1 MKSHIGRQRILGH
14 PVTGKKAPVSVIRD
28 EIYFPKEGEYDAG
41 DWGKYEFGAWLEEDI
56 GDIGYFVISFPY
68 WRNGKFAGQYT
79 FRTEPGIVRFLFE
92 EMKKRGWLEKQ
103 GWYY

>member
-1 MKSHIGRQRILGH
+1 M
-14 PVTGKKAPVSVIRD
+14 SVIRD
-28 EIYFPKEGEYDAG
+28 EIYFPEEGEYDGG
-41 DWGKYEFGAWLEEDI
+41 DFGKYKFGAWLEEDI

-68 WRNGKFAGQYT
+68 WRNGNFAGQYT